1 MKMEPEKCLLC
12 GEVIPEG
19 QQVCNNCMTK
29 YGTETKEAADLAEE
43 IRDIANVLK
52 ITANTDA
59 NIKQSMESLFR
70 IAGRL
75 ERRKNSG
82 RNKI

>member
-1 MKMEPEKCLLC
+1 MEPEKCLLC

-19 QQVCNNCMTK
+19 QQVCNNCMAK
-29 YGTETKEAADLAEE
+29 YSTETKEAADLAEE

-59 NIKQSMESLFR
+59 NIKQSMENLFR

-82 RNKI
+82 RNKV